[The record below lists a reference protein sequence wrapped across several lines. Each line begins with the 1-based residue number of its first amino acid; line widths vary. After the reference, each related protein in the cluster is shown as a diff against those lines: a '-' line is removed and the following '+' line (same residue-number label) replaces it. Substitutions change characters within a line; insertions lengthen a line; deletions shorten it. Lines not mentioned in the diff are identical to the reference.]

1 MAHSVSRGSFVGKWV
16 DWNSWCKVLTELY
29 RIISDG
35 RMLMDSTRD
44 SKGKNFR
51 GKLLPIDSDNSLI
64 KRFLKL

>member
-29 RIISDG
+29 RIMSDG

-51 GKLLPIDSDNSLI
+51 GKGKIVTN
-64 KRFLKL
+64 